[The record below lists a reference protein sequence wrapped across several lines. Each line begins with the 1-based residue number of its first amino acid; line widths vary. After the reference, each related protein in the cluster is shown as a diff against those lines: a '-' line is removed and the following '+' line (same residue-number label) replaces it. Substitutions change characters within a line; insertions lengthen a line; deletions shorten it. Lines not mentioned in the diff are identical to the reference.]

1 MKAKQ
6 LSLGFLVSLL
16 VLITSS
22 QVFAKAPP
30 VAKLVQIEGQVEYS
44 GVQNTCFPVITSERA
59 KTVPGCSS
67 TRRLACPRNWVRT
80 ARLRLMV
87 LR

>member
-6 LSLGFLVSLL
+6 LGLGFLVSIL

-30 VAKLVQIEGQVEYS
+30 VAKLVQIEGQVE
-44 GVQNTCFPVITSERA
+44 
-59 KTVPGCSS
+59 
-67 TRRLACPRNWVRT
+67 
-80 ARLRLMV
+80 
-87 LR
+87 